1 MVRRLLSFLE
11 REIRGLHEAAY
22 LLAGFTFLSQVLA
35 LVRDRTFAHLFGA
48 GTVLDVYFAAFRIP
62 DLVFAFL
69 TLFVSSFAL
78 VPLLSGKSKEEQGS
92 FIGSILFL
100 FGIGAVF
107 GTVLVYICL
116 PFLMPILIPGFS
128 AEAQSHTLELA
139 RIMLLQP
146 LLLGLSSIA
155 ASVVQASRKFVLF
168 AIAPIL
174 YNVGIIAGSL
184 FLYPIIGITG
194 LAWGVVLGA
203 LMHLLIQSIPLVR
216 ARADVRLSI
225 RIPALLATLQEV
237 VVPSVPRAAALMS
250 NQALLV
256 AFASIAS
263 VVSIGAVS
271 ALSFGFNLQSVPLTV
286 IGVSYAAALFPA
298 LAALAA
304 KNDFQALAEEVWTCV
319 RHLAFWLLPATAFFI
334 VLRAHIVRVVLGS
347 GAFSWDDTRLTAAIL
362 GLFAVSLFA
371 QALILI
377 FSRAYYA
384 LGKTFFP
391 IVINVGGAICIG
403 LSAYLLT
410 GFVSDHPFLRT
421 LVEVLFRVSDV
432 QGTGVLM
439 IPLSYSVITI
449 MTAFV
454 FAWAFSLTYGKG
466 GVMGSL
472 GTSFS
477 ASVIGAFGAYGT
489 LQFFGPLLPTYTF
502 LGIFA
507 QGALAGLLGLT
518 LWVIVLWLMK
528 SQELNDVIALVRS
541 RLVRA
546 PLT

>member
-1 MVRRLLSFLE
+1 MVRRFLSFLE

-48 GTVLDVYFAAFRIP
+48 GTILDMYFAAFRIP

-92 FIGSILFL
+92 LIGSILFL
-100 FGIGAVF
+100 FGIGAVL
-107 GTVLVYICL
+107 GTVLVFVCL

-128 AEAQSHTLELA
+128 AEAQAHTLALA

-174 YNVGIIAGSL
+174 YNVGIIVGTL

-194 LAWGVVLGA
+194 LAWGVVFGA

-216 ARADVRLSI
+216 ARADVRLSV
-225 RIPALLATLQEV
+225 RVPALLATLQEV

-304 KNDFQALAEEVWTCV
+304 KSDFQALAEEVWTCV

-391 IVINVGGAICIG
+391 IVINVGGAIGIG
-403 LSAYLLT
+403 VSAYLLT

-449 MTAFV
+449 VTAFI

-541 RLVRA
+541 RVVRA

>member
-48 GTVLDVYFAAFRIP
+48 GTILDMYFAAFRIP

-78 VPLLSGKSKEEQGS
+78 VPLLSGRTKEEQGS

-100 FGIGAVF
+100 FGIGAVV
-107 GTVLVYICL
+107 GTALVYVCL
-116 PFLMPILIPGFS
+116 PILMPILIPGFS
-128 AEAQSHTLELA
+128 GEAQAQTLELA

-146 LLLGLSSIA
+146 FLLGLSSIA

-174 YNVGIIAGSL
+174 YNIGIIVGSL
-184 FLYPIIGITG
+184 FLFPVIGITG

-216 ARADVRLSI
+216 ARSDLKLSI
-225 RIPALLATLQEV
+225 RIPALLATLREV

-256 AFASIAS
+256 VFASIAS
-263 VVSIGAVS
+263 VISVGAVS

-304 KNDFQALAEEVWTCV
+304 KNDFNALAEEVWTCV
-319 RHLAFWLLPATAFFI
+319 RHLAFWLLPATTFFI
-334 VLRAHIVRVVLGS
+334 ILRAHIVRVVLGS

-384 LGKTFFP
+384 LGKTAFP
-391 IVINVGGAICIG
+391 IIINVGGA
-403 LSAYLLT
+403 LSIAVAAYTLT
-410 GFVSDHPFLRT
+410 GFVAEHPFLKT

-432 QGTGVLM
+432 EGTGVLM
-439 IPLSYSVITI
+439 IPLSYTVITTI
-449 MTAFV
+449 TALI
-454 FAWAFSLTYGKG
+454 FALAFSAKYGKANIG
-466 GVMGSL
+466 MSL
-472 GTSFS
+472 STSFS

-507 QGALAGLLGLT
+507 QGALAGLAGLT
-518 LWVIVLWLMK
+518 LWVFVLWLMK
-528 SQELNDVIALVRS
+528 SQELNDVIALVWS